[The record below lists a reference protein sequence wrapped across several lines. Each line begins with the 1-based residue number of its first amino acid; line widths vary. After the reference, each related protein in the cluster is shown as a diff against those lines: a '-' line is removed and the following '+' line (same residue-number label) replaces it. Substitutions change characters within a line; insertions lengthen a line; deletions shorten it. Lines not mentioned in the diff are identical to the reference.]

1 VGRSNTTGDG
11 TGVTW
16 QQRHE
21 SSAAEEQVYR
31 TTTVGQLV
39 AALVECH
46 DETDICHVFEHHQD
60 GTLGFEIACQRL
72 GISKADW
79 EYANN
84 VGGFYALVAIVAEK
98 LGVPRY
104 DPTAEKTR
112 RETVTRL
119 IETADERNE
128 PMEKAAKETKLLLDS
143 LTDELSRELPNRKV
157 DVWISPFQDV
167 TYVPAGEMV
176 YLTFGINDVPNAVRA
191 LREVYK
197 NEGLERGVA
206 SHMTAEQNLLAA
218 GYVKTEVELRK
229 DKLPVIGLVGKSELV
244 LELTSNLERVGTRVS
259 RLEGWKH
266 TECGIQY
273 RATRIPDEAG
283 WLAQIV
289 LPGSGQK
296 RAGGMYYLLDEAEA
310 KALRMAKI
318 VEFCQLKNISLP
330 PAGTLEPAPP
340 GFDQYLRTGLNP
352 SLEKEVTT
360 TPEMNNNRTPYKFVG
375 EKIITYYVDSGG
387 YCLVAYDTVNKR
399 ASQPLARSDS
409 REEIER
415 MVASYEDV
423 SMIVGKAATRKMR
436 EMLVPAAKHR
446 PRAPRGPEIER

>member
-46 DETDICHVFEHHQD
+46 DETDICHVFEHHQG

-104 DPTAEKTR
+104 DLAAEKTR

-119 IETADERNE
+119 IKTADERSE
-128 PMEKAAKETKLLLDS
+128 RMEKAAKETKLILDR
-143 LTDELSRELPNRKV
+143 LTNELSRELPTRKL
-157 DVWISPFQDV
+157 DVWISPFQEV
-167 TYVPAGEMV
+167 AYVPAGETA
-176 YLTFGINDVPNAVRA
+176 YLTFGINDVPGAVRA

-197 NEGLERGVA
+197 KEGLERGVA
-206 SHMTAEQNLLAA
+206 SHITAEQKLLAA
-218 GYVKTEVELRK
+218 GYVKAEVELRK
-229 DKLPVIGLVGKSELV
+229 DKLPVIGLIGKSDLVSELV
-244 LELTSNLERVGTRVS
+244 SSLEGVGTRIS
-259 RLEGWKH
+259 WLEGWEH
-266 TECGIQY
+266 TERGIQY
-273 RATRIPDEAG
+273 RATRIPNEAG

-340 GFDQYLRTGLNP
+340 GFDEYLRTGLTQ
-352 SLEKEVTT
+352 SLEKEVKT

-375 EKIITYYVDSGG
+375 EKIITYYADNGG

-399 ASQPLARSDS
+399 ASEPLARSNS

-415 MVASYEDV
+415 MVASYDGGRKTVE
-423 SMIVGKAATRKMR
+423 KAATREMR
-436 EMLVPAAKHR
+436 EVFVPATKHQ